1 MNSDVPASA
10 RVVILAAIDETS
22 ASEDVLRTAA
32 ALAQTLANSEV
43 HLLHV
48 VRPVSDVD
56 GRGAPITTLTASVE
70 SARSVVEM
78 AASRAAA
85 SFSGRIV
92 QHLAFGTPW
101 REILQLA
108 TDLHADLILVGSHRR
123 SRVERWILGSD
134 SEQVVRKA
142 SCAVLVARPKD
153 YQAEAPEIEP
163 PCPECV
169 ATQKQ
174 THGEK
179 LWCSRHDRSN
189 KHPHAR
195 LHYEIPQSFAV
206 GSQLIRAE
214 G

>member
-1 MNSDVPASA
+1 MNTDVATSS

-32 ALAQTLANSEV
+32 VLAQTLAGSEV

-48 VRPVSDVD
+48 VRPVTNVD
-56 GRGAPITTLTASVE
+56 GAGAPITTLTESVE
-70 SARSVVEM
+70 SVRSVVDRG
-78 AASRAAA
+78 ASRAAE

-92 QHLAFGTPW
+92 RHLAFGTPW

-108 TDLHADLILVGSHRR
+108 TDLHSDLIVVGSHRR
-123 SRVERWILGSD
+123 NRVERWILGSD

-153 YQAEAPEIEP
+153 YQAESPEIEP
-163 PCPECV
+163 PCPDCV

-174 THGEK
+174 THGER
-179 LWCSRHDRSN
+179 LWCSGHDRSK

-195 LHYEIPQSFAV
+195 LHYDVPQPFAV